1 MFDNCLILPPRN
13 QNNELYNIS
22 NGIRMEVI
30 TMESAAFKKLTE
42 QLTEIVQYVR
52 LAKMAFQENLTG
64 KGLKPM
70 LTNDDA
76 AKMLGVSKRTLQ
88 RMRSE
93 NRIDFIKIGN
103 QCRYQVEAIERM
115 VEERTI
121 AKET

>member
-1 MFDNCLILPPRN
+1 
-13 QNNELYNIS
+13 
-22 NGIRMEVI
+22 
-30 TMESAAFKKLTE
+30 MESAAFKKLTE

-52 LAKMAFQENLTG
+52 LAKMAFQ
-64 KGLKPM
+64 LKPM

>member
-1 MFDNCLILPPRN
+1 
-13 QNNELYNIS
+13 
-22 NGIRMEVI
+22 MEVI
-30 TMESAAFKKLTE
+30 TMESSAFKMLTE
-42 QLTEIVQYVR
+42 QIADVAKLVALIYSNARENTKRRSMELVLTSS
-52 LAKMAFQENLTG
+52 
-64 KGLKPM
+64 
-70 LTNDDA
+70 DA

-121 AKET
+121 TKET

>member
-1 MFDNCLILPPRN
+1 
-13 QNNELYNIS
+13 
-22 NGIRMEVI
+22 
-30 TMESAAFKKLTE
+30 MESAAFKKLTE

-52 LAKMAFQENLTG
+52 LE
-64 KGLKPM
+64 PM

-93 NRIDFIKIGN
+93 NRIEFIKIGN
-103 QCRYQVEAIERM
+103 QCRYHVEAIERM

>member
-1 MFDNCLILPPRN
+1 
-13 QNNELYNIS
+13 
-22 NGIRMEVI
+22 
-30 TMESAAFKKLTE
+30 MESAAFKKLTE

-88 RMRSE
+88 R
-93 NRIDFIKIGN
+93 IGN

-121 AKET
+121 TKET

>member
-1 MFDNCLILPPRN
+1 
-13 QNNELYNIS
+13 
-22 NGIRMEVI
+22 
-30 TMESAAFKKLTE
+30 
-42 QLTEIVQYVR
+42 
-52 LAKMAFQENLTG
+52 
-64 KGLKPM
+64 M

-93 NRIDFIKIGN
+93 QPHRLLLKL
-103 QCRYQVEAIERM
+103 AINADTKSKPLKEL

>member
-1 MFDNCLILPPRN
+1 
-13 QNNELYNIS
+13 
-22 NGIRMEVI
+22 MEVI
-30 TMESAAFKKLTE
+30 TMESSAFKMLTE
-42 QLTEIVQYVR
+42 QIADVAKLVALIYSNARENTKRRSMELVLTSS
-52 LAKMAFQENLTG
+52 
-64 KGLKPM
+64 
-70 LTNDDA
+70 DA

>member
-1 MFDNCLILPPRN
+1 
-13 QNNELYNIS
+13 
-22 NGIRMEVI
+22 
-30 TMESAAFKKLTE
+30 MESAAFKKLTE

-52 LAKMAFQENLTG
+52 LAKMAFQEKLTG
-64 KGLKPM
+64 KPM

-93 NRIDFIKIGN
+93 NRIEFIKIGN

>member
-1 MFDNCLILPPRN
+1 
-13 QNNELYNIS
+13 
-22 NGIRMEVI
+22 MEVI
-30 TMESAAFKKLTE
+30 TMESSAFKKLTE
-42 QLTEIVQYVR
+42 QLTEIIQYVR
-52 LAKMAFQENLTG
+52 LANLSLQEKLTG
-64 KGLKPM
+64 KGFKPM

-93 NRIDFIKIGN
+93 NRIEFIKIGN

>member
-1 MFDNCLILPPRN
+1 MRFSER
-13 QNNELYNIS
+13 
-22 NGIRMEVI
+22 IRC
-30 TMESAAFKKLTE
+30 K
-42 QLTEIVQYVR
+42 VR
-52 LAKMAFQENLTG
+52 LLTPSILAASSLANMAFQENLTG

-103 QCRYQVEAIERM
+103 QCRYKVEAIERM

-121 AKET
+121 TKET

>member
-1 MFDNCLILPPRN
+1 
-13 QNNELYNIS
+13 
-22 NGIRMEVI
+22 
-30 TMESAAFKKLTE
+30 MESAAFKKLTE
-42 QLTEIVQYVR
+42 QLTEIVQYAR

-76 AKMLGVSKRTLQ
+76 AKMLGVSKRILQ

>member
-1 MFDNCLILPPRN
+1 
-13 QNNELYNIS
+13 
-22 NGIRMEVI
+22 
-30 TMESAAFKKLTE
+30 MESAAFKKLTE
-42 QLTEIVQYVR
+42 QLTEIVHMHANR
-52 LAKMAFQENLTG
+52 LYHKVLLMTG

>member
-1 MFDNCLILPPRN
+1 
-13 QNNELYNIS
+13 
-22 NGIRMEVI
+22 
-30 TMESAAFKKLTE
+30 MESAAFKKLAE

-52 LAKMAFQENLTG
+52 LAKMAFQENFTG

-93 NRIDFIKIGN
+93 NRIDFIKL
-103 QCRYQVEAIERM
+103 AINAD
-115 VEERTI
+115 TKLKPL
-121 AKET
+121 KEWLRNEQ

>member
-1 MFDNCLILPPRN
+1 
-13 QNNELYNIS
+13 
-22 NGIRMEVI
+22 
-30 TMESAAFKKLTE
+30 MESAAFKKLTE

-70 LTNDDA
+70 LTNDDPP
-76 AKMLGVSKRTLQ
+76 KLLGGRQRTLQ

-121 AKET
+121 TTNT

>member
-1 MFDNCLILPPRN
+1 
-13 QNNELYNIS
+13 
-22 NGIRMEVI
+22 
-30 TMESAAFKKLTE
+30 MESAAFKKLTE
-42 QLTEIVQYVR
+42 QLTEIVQYAR
-52 LAKMAFQENLTG
+52 LANIAFQEKLTG
-64 KGLKPM
+64 KGFPM

-121 AKET
+121 TKET

>member
-1 MFDNCLILPPRN
+1 
-13 QNNELYNIS
+13 
-22 NGIRMEVI
+22 
-30 TMESAAFKKLTE
+30 MESAAFKKLTE

-88 RMRSE
+88 RMRSTNSIE
-93 NRIDFIKIGN
+93 YFMVRG
-103 QCRYQVEAIERM
+103 QCRYSINAVQKLI
-115 VEERTI
+115 EERTI

>member
-1 MFDNCLILPPRN
+1 LRKWLILPPRN
-13 QNNELYNIS
+13 KNNELYNIS

-115 VEERTI
+115 IEERTI

>member
-1 MFDNCLILPPRN
+1 
-13 QNNELYNIS
+13 
-22 NGIRMEVI
+22 
-30 TMESAAFKKLTE
+30 MESAAFKKLTE
-42 QLTEIVQYVR
+42 QLTEIVQYAR

-93 NRIDFIKIGN
+93 NRIDFIKLVIN
-103 QCRYQVEAIERM
+103 AD
-115 VEERTI
+115 TKLKPL
-121 AKET
+121 KEWLRNEQ

>member
-1 MFDNCLILPPRN
+1 
-13 QNNELYNIS
+13 
-22 NGIRMEVI
+22 
-30 TMESAAFKKLTE
+30 MESAAFKKLTE

-93 NRIDFIKIGN
+93 NRIDFIKIGHYCPVKILDLEIN
-103 QCRYQVEAIERM
+103 RVDHHPLGR
-115 VEERTI
+115 
-121 AKET
+121 